1 MPLGLPLL
9 RTKLTPAKSGR
20 RLLPRP
26 TLLARLN
33 GAWEHRL
40 TLIHAGAGYGKTSTL
55 TLLAE
60 TTPHVAWYTVEAEDA
75 DPLRFL
81 AYLTE
86 ACRLA
91 LPHLSNAPTALLNA
105 GDPTPDRAARVTDA
119 LINALAEAVT
129 IPHLLLLDDVHTI
142 ATSADCIALLERLIH
157 YAPADLHIVLATRY
171 PLPFAELPRWRAIG
185 ALLEIE
191 RATLAFHADEIA
203 ALFATHYG
211 ITLTP
216 ADITTLMDIT
226 EGWGIALHL
235 IWQRLRL
242 DQRPLAEWM
251 TRRRVDTSLEAL
263 FAYLANDV
271 FRRQPTDLQT
281 FLSATAILRD
291 LTPAACHAV
300 VGAGHLAVR
309 PALAPDPHAL
319 LRRIVDLDL
328 FISTV
333 DEATYR
339 YHPLFHEFLRRH
351 TYDAV
356 ETPHHHR
363 RAAAYFLSVHNGEE
377 AIFHLLAATDFPAA
391 ADLIEQGGDE
401 TLRAGRMDTVAVWL
415 DALPPDLI
423 ATHPRLLAL
432 HGDLARLRSRFEDAL
447 AWYGQA
453 EQRARA
459 TGDIPNLARTLRGQA
474 LVYLDTV
481 RPARAEALLEE
492 TLRITDGIS
501 DREAQVRVMELLAE
515 NKLNMGKPY
524 EAEHLRAQARALRDS
539 GPGEDVLSVRVKLR
553 TGRLA
558 EARRILEQWVERE
571 RTAGHAHQPR
581 AHRESVLLLALICA
595 FMGDRAQAYA
605 LAEEGIELGKQLD
618 SPFVTVVG
626 FMRLGHALQLTQG
639 AEGFRYRD
647 AVGQYHAAI
656 AQGDD
661 LAVRR
666 TRLEALWG
674 LTRAYGFMGDLAAAQ
689 RCMAEAV
696 EIGAWAGDSWVVAL
710 GELALGASFVLA
722 GLYDEAEATLARA
735 LAAFRDCGDKFG
747 QAATRLWLAL
757 ANRALHQPDHAIT
770 QTEALLTLCES
781 EGYDF
786 LLTTPT
792 LLGVPEPRRVV
803 PLLLAVRSNPRW
815 QGYVRRLL
823 TPLGLAEVEY
833 HPGYQVRVFTL
844 GRFEVWRGNELL
856 DPRAWRRDNARHLF
870 QLLLTERG
878 RWMHREEIMER
889 LWAERAPS
897 AALQDFKVAL
907 NALMNALEPNRP
919 ASAPSA
925 FIERDGTAYRLR
937 PTADLVCDADAF
949 ENGIVENALADTIS
963 LYEGDYLP
971 DALYDEWA
979 MPRRDQLR
987 TLFLRALTTLIEQRL
1002 KTTPLSPA
1010 TLQQCLAECERLWS
1024 TDPTW
1029 EPAYQLAI
1037 RAYRAAGQEAMAR
1050 KTYQRCAEVLRE
1062 QLGVEPSLL
1071 D

>member
-26 TLLARLN
+26 TLLARLQ

-40 TLIHAGAGYGKTSTL
+40 TLIHAGAGYGKTSAL

-60 TTPHVAWYTVEAEDA
+60 TTPSVAWYTVEPDDA

-81 AYLTE
+81 AYITE
-86 ACRLA
+86 ACRLV
-91 LPHLSNAPTALLNA
+91 LPYLSDAPTALLKA
-105 GDPTPDRAARVTDA
+105 GDASADRAARVTDA
-119 LINALAEAVT
+119 LINALAEALT
-129 IPHLLLLDDVHTI
+129 TPLLLLLDDVHTI

-157 YAPADLHIVLATRY
+157 YAPGDLHIVLATRY
-171 PLPFAELPRWRAIG
+171 PLPFAELPRWRAMG
-185 ALLEIE
+185 ALLEID
-191 RATLAFHADEIA
+191 RTTLAFHADEIA
-203 ALFATHYG
+203 SLFATHYG

-216 ADITTLMDIT
+216 ADTTTLMEIT

-251 TRRRVDTSLEAL
+251 RGRRGDSSLESL
-263 FAYLANDV
+263 FAYLADDV
-271 FRRQPTDLQT
+271 FRRQPPDLQA
-281 FLSATAILRD
+281 FLAATAILRD
-291 LTPAACHAV
+291 LTPAACRAV
-300 VGAGHLAVR
+300 SD
-309 PALAPDPHAL
+309 APDPAAL

-328 FISTV
+328 FITAV

-351 TYDAV
+351 TYNPR
-356 ETPHHHR
+356 ETPDYHR
-363 RAAAYFLSVHNGEE
+363 RAAAYFITQHQGEE
-377 AIFHLLAATDFPAA
+377 AIYHLLAAGDHAAA
-391 ADLIEQGGDE
+391 ADLIELECDE
-401 TLRAGRMDTVAVWL
+401 TLRTGRMDTAAHWL

-423 ATHPRLLAL
+423 TTRPLLLAL

-459 TGDIPNLARTLRGQA
+459 TGDLPNLARTLRGQA

-481 RPARAEALLEE
+481 RPARAEVLLEE
-492 TLRITDGIS
+492 ALRLTDGIA

-515 NKLNMGKPY
+515 NKLNMGKPH
-524 EAEHLRAQARALRDS
+524 EAEQLRTRARTLRDS

-558 EARRILEQWVERE
+558 EARRTLEQWVERE

-595 FMGDRAQAYA
+595 FMGDRAQAHA

-647 AVGQYHAAI
+647 AVGQYQAAI

-722 GLYDEAEATLARA
+722 ALPGDAEAVLARA
-735 LAAFRDCGDKFG
+735 LVAFRECGDKFG

-757 ANRALHQPDHAIT
+757 ASRALHQPDHAIT
-770 QTEALLTLCES
+770 RTEALLSLCES

-792 LLGVPEPRRVV
+792 LLGVPDPRRVV
-803 PLLLAVRSNPRW
+803 PLLLALRPNPRW

-823 TPLGLAEVEY
+823 EPLGLADVDY
-833 HPGYQVRVFTL
+833 HPGYQLRVFTL
-844 GRFEVWRGNELL
+844 GRFEVWRGNDLL

-870 QLLLTERG
+870 QLLLTGRG
-878 RWMHREEIMER
+878 RWMHREELMEH
-889 LWAERAPS
+889 LWAERAPA

-907 NALMNALEPNRP
+907 NALMNALEPDRP
-919 ASAPSA
+919 AAAPSA

-937 PTADLVCDADAF
+937 PTADLYDDADDF
-949 ENGIVENALADTIS
+949 EQKIAAGGLAEAIS
-963 LYEGDYLP
+963 LYHGDYLP
-971 DALYDEWA
+971 DALYEEWA

-987 TLFLRALTTLIEQRL
+987 TLFLRAATTVAQNLLTTPSP
-1002 KTTPLSPA
+1002 TPA
-1010 TLQQCLAECERLWS
+1010 ALQQVLVYSERLW
-1024 TDPTW
+1024 TTEPTW

-1037 RAYRAAGQEAMAR
+1037 RAYRAAGEDAMAR
-1050 KTYQRCAEVLRE
+1050 KTYQRCVEVLME
-1062 QLGVEPSLL
+1062 QLGVEPSEDTSCLVQ
-1071 D
+1071 

>member
-1 MPLGLPLL
+1 MPFPLPLL

-26 TLLARLN
+26 MLLARLN

-40 TLIHAGAGYGKTSTL
+40 TLIHAGAGYGKTSAL

-60 TTPHVAWYTVEAEDA
+60 TTQAVAWYTVEPEDA
-75 DPLRFL
+75 DPLRFI
-81 AYLTE
+81 AYITE

-91 LPHLSNAPTALLNA
+91 VPHLSDAPMALLRA
-105 GDPTPDRAARVTDA
+105 GEPSPDRAARATDA
-119 LINALAEAVT
+119 LINALAESIT
-129 IPHLLLLDDVHTI
+129 TPLLLLLDDVHTI

-157 YAPADLHIVLATRY
+157 YAPSQLHIVIATRY
-171 PLPFAELPRWRAIG
+171 PLPFAELPRWRVMG
-185 ALLEIE
+185 ALLEVE
-191 RATLAFHADEIA
+191 RSALAFHADEIS

-216 ADITTLMDIT
+216 EETHTLIELT

-242 DQRPLAEWM
+242 DQRPLQEWM
-251 TRRRVDTSLEAL
+251 VRRRVDTSLESL

-271 FRRQPTDLQT
+271 FRHQPPELQE
-281 FLSATAILRD
+281 FLAATAILRE
-291 LTPAACHAV
+291 LTPAACGAV
-300 VGAGHLAVR
+300 SEL
-309 PALAPDPHAL
+309 PHPEGL
-319 LRRIVDLDL
+319 LRHIIDLDL
-328 FISTV
+328 FV
-333 DEATYR
+333 NAVGDATYR

-351 TYDAV
+351 TYDDTV
-356 ETPHHHR
+356 TSQLHR
-363 RAAAYFLSVHNGEE
+363 RAAAYFAAIHNEEE
-377 AIFHLLAATDFPAA
+377 AIYHLLAAEEFAA
-391 ADLIEQGGDE
+391 AVTLMESLGDE
-401 TLRAGRMDTVAVWL
+401 SLRAGRMDTVALWL
-415 DALPPDLI
+415 DALPPDSI
-423 ATHPRLLAL
+423 TTRPRLLAL

-459 TGDIPNLARTLRGQA
+459 TGDVPNLARTLRGQA

-515 NKLNMGKPY
+515 NKLNMGKPH
-524 EAEHLRAQARALRDS
+524 EAEQLRAHARTLRDS

-553 TGRLA
+553 TGRLT

-595 FMGDRAQAYA
+595 FMGDRAQAQA

-639 AEGFRYRD
+639 AEGYRYRD
-647 AVGQYHAAI
+647 AVGQYQAAI

-661 LAVRR
+661 LSVRR

-674 LTRAYGFMGDLAAAQ
+674 LTRAYGLMGDLAAAQ
-689 RCMAEAV
+689 RCATEAV
-696 EIGAWAGDSWVVAL
+696 EIGEWAGDSWVVAL
-710 GELALGASFVLA
+710 GELALGASYTLA
-722 GLYDEAEATLARA
+722 GRYAEAEPVLVRV
-735 LAAFRDCGDKFG
+735 LAAFRECGDKFG

-757 ANRALHQPDHAIT
+757 LSRALRQPDHAIT

-792 LLGVPEPRRVV
+792 LLGVTEPRQVV
-803 PLLLAVRSNPRW
+803 PLLLAVRANPRW

-823 TPLGLAEVEY
+823 TGLGLAEVES
-833 HPGYQVRVFTL
+833 HPGYQLRVFTL

-856 DPRAWRRDNARHLF
+856 EPKAWRRDNARHLF

-889 LWAERAPS
+889 LWAERTPA

-919 ASAPSA
+919 AAAPSA
-925 FIERDGTAYRLR
+925 FVERDGTAYRLR
-937 PTADLVCDADAF
+937 PTADLYCDADVF
-949 ENGIVENALADTIS
+949 EVQVTEGNLIGGLS

-971 DALYDEWA
+971 DALYDEWT

-987 TLFLRALTTLIEQRL
+987 TLFLRAMSRHIEQRL
-1002 KTTPLSPA
+1002 KRLPLSPA
-1010 TLQQCLAECERLWS
+1010 LLQQCLADCERLWS

-1050 KTYQRCAEVLRE
+1050 KTYQRCADVLRE
-1062 QLGVEPSLL
+1062 QLGVEPSGETAQLVQ
-1071 D
+1071 